1 MDVDFSPPHGSGVPG
16 TGTMVTTPLKSPPP
30 QDYAKKVVGSCVFYL
45 VHTLI
50 LVHVSFQYGKGPCNT

>member
-45 VHTLI
+45 V
-50 LVHVSFQYGKGPCNT
+50 PP